1 MSDSEGQSGAWEFAF
16 LGRLHGMQNVA
27 GGWDHTG
34 RTTDMTS
41 FGDRWLRQWM
51 TERHGIKTGAGFVDI
66 SAFILLLVVAV
77 PLYSHSHWVKNK
89 CPPSAGLI
97 YILKFSPSTISPC

>member
-1 MSDSEGQSGAWEFAF
+1 
-16 LGRLHGMQNVA
+16 MQNVA

-51 TERHGIKTGAGFVDI
+51 TERHGIKRGAGFV
-66 SAFILLLVVAV
+66 
-77 PLYSHSHWVKNK
+77 
-89 CPPSAGLI
+89 
-97 YILKFSPSTISPC
+97 

>member
-1 MSDSEGQSGAWEFAF
+1 MSDSVGQSGAWEFAF
-16 LGRLHGMQNVA
+16 LRRLHGMQNVA

-51 TERHGIKTGAGFVDI
+51 TERHGIKRGAGFV
-66 SAFILLLVVAV
+66 
-77 PLYSHSHWVKNK
+77 
-89 CPPSAGLI
+89 
-97 YILKFSPSTISPC
+97 